1 MLFFMILTDDANN
14 LVVFSLKRVFK
25 MTIEMYKCKVLSTD
39 VCQTPPI
46 LSFVK
51 CSLFLSII
59 TFDRHKKNASFILT
73 KHFFVHAN
81 CGTRPNAILIFSSAS
96 CIKVSGR
103 LPILF
108 RS

>member
-1 MLFFMILTDDANN
+1 
-14 LVVFSLKRVFK
+14 
-25 MTIEMYKCKVLSTD
+25 MTIEIYKCKVLSTD

-51 CSLFLSII
+51 CSLFLSNI
-59 TFDRHKKNASFILT
+59 TILT
-73 KHFFVHAN
+73 DIKKECFVYFDEAFFYYAN